1 MNTALIVLL
10 VLAGWLAGGTLL
22 ALLIC
27 PAMRS
32 DADPVVPWDQDSK
45 LHEGAVHHD

>member
-10 VLAGWLAGGTLL
+10 VLVGWLAGGTLL
-22 ALLIC
+22 ALLIA

-32 DADPVVPWDQDSK
+32 DTDSVVPWDQDFDF
-45 LHEGAVHHD
+45 HTHGDI